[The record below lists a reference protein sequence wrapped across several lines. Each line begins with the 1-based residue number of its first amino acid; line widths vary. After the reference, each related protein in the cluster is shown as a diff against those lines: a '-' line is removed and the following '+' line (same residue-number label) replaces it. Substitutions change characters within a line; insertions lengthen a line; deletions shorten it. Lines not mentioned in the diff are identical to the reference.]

1 MKVGLGTCKDKEIKE
16 DKENPFIKRCLYLL
30 KKSFVIWPKTSI
42 KYDTIKKGL
51 HSLKDMFKV

>member
-1 MKVGLGTCKDKEIKE
+1 METDKEIKA

-51 HSLKDMFKV
+51 HSLKDMFKL